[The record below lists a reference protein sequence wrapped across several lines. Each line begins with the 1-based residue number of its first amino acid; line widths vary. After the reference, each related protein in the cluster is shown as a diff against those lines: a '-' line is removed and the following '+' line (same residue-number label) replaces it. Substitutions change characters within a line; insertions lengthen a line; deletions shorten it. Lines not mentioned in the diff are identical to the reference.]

1 MNRGDMFAIICEQD
15 SIAGLGNPK
24 GTLQWFKDNSAAAI
38 KNGTATSPIGK
49 LDSTN
54 LKREDSG
61 RYSCRIAN
69 EVGSQEKSFQLI
81 VLGEVSYVNSVN
93 FIFSEKEDSIL
104 KILKWM
110 KMNQC
115 SFFVFTQR
123 HSYFKEL
130 FLSSIFPDK

>member
-1 MNRGDMFAIICEQD
+1 MNRGDMFVIICEVD

-24 GTLQWFKDNSAAAI
+24 GTLQWFKDNSAAA
-38 KNGTATSPIGK
+38 K
-49 LDSTN
+49 LDFTN

-93 FIFSEKEDSIL
+93 FIFSEKKDSIL

-123 HSYFKEL
+123 HSYFK
-130 FLSSIFPDK
+130 